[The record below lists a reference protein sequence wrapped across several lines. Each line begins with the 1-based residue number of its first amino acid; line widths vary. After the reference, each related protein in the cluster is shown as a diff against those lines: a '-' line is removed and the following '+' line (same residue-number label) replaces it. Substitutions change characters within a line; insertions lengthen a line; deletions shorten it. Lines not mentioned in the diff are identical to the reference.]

1 MEATDPH
8 PESVESE
15 RARPTG
21 LGAFPAF
28 SILRCVLP
36 PPLLPRCSVARLA
49 LVLLVLLAT
58 PSAHA
63 DAVAE
68 HASLRL
74 RYGLS
79 LRDGRQADVGPG
91 LTYEGFTPND
101 MAAVG
106 TAWLGT
112 SWLGAWAGLQREA
125 FDLREGAL
133 RITGGSLWRASVGP
147 RARAFL
153 GPVRA
158 ELGAGYGF
166 SQLPHFSDSA
176 EPVLLRGVRHA
187 VVVGGLVRFPLLL
200 GLQLEARGELPVSL
214 SVRDATGA
222 RAEATGFS
230 AGGAL
235 LVPLRR
241 AERWTGT
248 LVLDFQH
255 VQDTVTLEDGTQSRQ
270 RLRRMGAAL
279 ELAWHDGVRTTRQVP
294 VPVVVVPG
302 SVRFHVLDARTG
314 APLPG
319 ARVMVEGE
327 AHVAD
332 AQGLVEVASLSPGP
346 VSAQVTAEGY
356 ASAEAAVTV
365 EEGVRAELEVR
376 AAPLPP
382 PTGALRVTVVDA
394 RTGAPLPDIRVS
406 VGTDQVRTDLTGQV
420 VVRDL
425 APGPVAVAVASSGF
439 RSVDEAA
446 VVIAGQESTL
456 SVPLASEKKGTR
468 ATLVGQ
474 VRSVRGGRPLA
485 ATLLMT
491 KARVRARTD
500 AKGAFNVQVGG
511 GTYRITISARG
522 HLSQTKVI
530 TLREGERT
538 ILNVD
543 LFPRGKR

>member
-1 MEATDPH
+1 M
-8 PESVESE
+8 
-15 RARPTG
+15 
-21 LGAFPAF
+21 
-28 SILRCVLP
+28 P
-36 PPLLPRCSVARLA
+36 PPLLPRCFVARLA

-58 PSAHA
+58 SPAHA
-63 DAVAE
+63 EEVAE
-68 HASLRL
+68 HASSRL

-101 MAAVG
+101 VAAVG

-166 SQLPHFSDSA
+166 SQLPHFGDSA
-176 EPVLLRGVRHA
+176 EPALLRGVRHA
-187 VVVGGLVRFPLLL
+187 AVVGGLVRFPLVL

-279 ELAWHDGVRTTRQVP
+279 ELAWHGGVRTTRQVP
-294 VPVVVVPG
+294 VPVVVPG

-332 AQGLVEVASLSPGP
+332 AQGLVEVASLPPGP

-356 ASAEAAVTV
+356 ASAEATATV
-365 EEGVRAELEVR
+365 EEGMRAELEVR

-406 VGTDQVRTDLTGQV
+406 VGTAQVRTDLAGQV
-420 VVRDL
+420 VMRDL
-425 APGPVAVAVASSGF
+425 APGPVAVSVASSGF
-439 RSVDEAA
+439 QSADEAA

-456 SVPLASEKKGTR
+456 SVPLAPEKKGTR

-474 VRSVRGGRPLA
+474 VRSVRGGKPLA
-485 ATLLMT
+485 ATLLVT

-500 AKGAFNVQVGG
+500 AKGAFNVQVRG

>member
-1 MEATDPH
+1 M
-8 PESVESE
+8 
-15 RARPTG
+15 
-21 LGAFPAF
+21 
-28 SILRCVLP
+28 
-36 PPLLPRCSVARLA
+36 ARLA
-49 LVLLVLLAT
+49 LVLLVMLAT

-63 DAVAE
+63 EAVAE

-101 MAAVG
+101 VAAVG

-112 SWLGAWAGLQREA
+112 SWLGAWAGVQREA

-133 RITGGSLWRASVGP
+133 RITGGSLWRGSAGP
-147 RARAFL
+147 RARFFL

-166 SQLPHFSDSA
+166 SQLPHFSDST

-187 VVVGGLVRFPLLL
+187 AVVGGSVRFPLML
-200 GLQLEARGELPVSL
+200 GLRLEARGELPVSL

-255 VQDTVTLEDGTQSRQ
+255 VQDTVTLADGTQSRQ

-279 ELAWHDGVRTTRQVP
+279 ELAWHDGARVARQVP
-294 VPVVVVPG
+294 VPVAVVPG

-319 ARVMVEGE
+319 ARVMVAGE

-346 VSAQVTAEGY
+346 VSARVTAEGY
-356 ASAEAAVTV
+356 ASAEATATV
-365 EEGVRAELEVR
+365 EEGRRAELEVR

-394 RTGAPLPDIRVS
+394 RTGVPLPDIRVS
-406 VGTDQVRTDLTGQV
+406 VGTAQVRTDLTGQAV
-420 VVRDL
+420 VKDL

-439 RSVDEAA
+439 QSADEAA

-456 SVPLASEKKGTR
+456 SVPLATEKQGTR

-474 VRSVRGGRPLA
+474 VRSVRGGKPLA
-485 ATLLMT
+485 ATLLIT

-500 AKGAFNVQVGG
+500 SKGAFNVQVRG
-511 GTYRITISARG
+511 GTYRITLSARG

>member
-1 MEATDPH
+1 M
-8 PESVESE
+8 
-15 RARPTG
+15 
-21 LGAFPAF
+21 
-28 SILRCVLP
+28 
-36 PPLLPRCSVARLA
+36 ARLA

-58 PSAHA
+58 SPAHA
-63 DAVAE
+63 EEVAE
-68 HASLRL
+68 HASSRL

-91 LTYEGFTPND
+91 VTYEGFTPND
-101 MAAVG
+101 VAAVG

-176 EPVLLRGVRHA
+176 EPVLLRSVRHA
-187 VVVGGLVRFPLLL
+187 AVVGGLVRFPLMQ

-230 AGGAL
+230 AGAAL

-270 RLRRMGAAL
+270 RLRRLGAAL
-279 ELAWHDGVRTTRQVP
+279 ELAWHGGVRTTRQVP
-294 VPVVVVPG
+294 VPVVVPG
-302 SVRFHVLDARTG
+302 SVRFHVLDGRTG

-356 ASAEAAVTV
+356 ASAEATATV
-365 EEGVRAELEVR
+365 EEGMRAELEVR

-406 VGTDQVRTDLTGQV
+406 VGAAQGHTDLAGQV

-439 RSVDEAA
+439 RSADEAA

-456 SVPLASEKKGTR
+456 SVPLAPEKKGTR

-474 VRSVRGGRPLA
+474 VRSVRGGKPLA
-485 ATLLMT
+485 ATLLIT

-500 AKGAFNVQVGG
+500 AKGAFNVQVRG

>member
-1 MEATDPH
+1 M
-8 PESVESE
+8 
-15 RARPTG
+15 
-21 LGAFPAF
+21 
-28 SILRCVLP
+28 
-36 PPLLPRCSVARLA
+36 ARLA

-58 PSAHA
+58 PAAHA
-63 DAVAE
+63 EAVAE

-101 MAAVG
+101 LAAVG
-106 TAWLGT
+106 TGWWGT
-112 SWLGAWAGLQREA
+112 SWLGAWAGVQREA
-125 FDLREGAL
+125 FDLREEAL
-133 RITGGSLWRASVGP
+133 RITGGSLLRASVGP
-147 RARAFL
+147 RARLFL

-166 SQLPHFSDSA
+166 SQLPHFSDSS

-187 VVVGGLVRFPLLL
+187 AVVGGLVRLPLVL
-200 GLQLEARGELPVSL
+200 GLRLEARGELPVAL
-214 SVRDATGA
+214 SVRDASGA
-222 RAEATGFS
+222 RAEAKGFS
-230 AGGAL
+230 VGGAL

-279 ELAWHDGVRTTRQVP
+279 ELAWHDAARPAPRVP
-294 VPVVVVPG
+294 APVVVVPG
-302 SVRFHVLDARTG
+302 SVRVRVLDARTG

-319 ARVMVEGE
+319 ARVVLGGVEHVASAEGE
-327 AHVAD
+327 
-332 AQGLVEVASLSPGP
+332 VEVASLSPGP
-346 VSAQVTAEGY
+346 VAARVTAEGY
-356 ASAEAAVTV
+356 AASEATATV
-365 EEGVRAELEVR
+365 EEGARSELEVR
-376 AAPLPP
+376 ATPLPP
-382 PTGALRVTVVDA
+382 ATGALRVTVVDA

-406 VGTDQVRTDLTGQV
+406 VGAVQARTDLTGQAV
-420 VVRDL
+420 VEDL
-425 APGPVAVAVASSGF
+425 APGPVAISVAASGF
-439 RSVDEAA
+439 RSADEAA
-446 VVIAGQESTL
+446 VVVAGQESSL
-456 SVPLASEKKGTR
+456 SVPLAAERKGTR
-468 ATLVGQ
+468 ATLSGQ
-474 VRSVRGGRPLA
+474 VRSARGGKPLV
-485 ATLLMT
+485 ATLLIS

-500 AKGAFNVQVGG
+500 AKGAFNVQVRG

-522 HLSQTKVI
+522 HRAQTKVI